1 MIQAAIER
9 FAQGAGAP
17 LASIEGL
24 TREELLAVPIPG
36 TWNIQQ
42 IVLHLMDS
50 DLIGTDRMKRVI
62 AEEKPL
68 LVNYDEN
75 KFAERLHYDALD
87 VRQAAEVFRLNRL
100 LTVEIL
106 RRLPEADFARVH
118 VQAQLACEHQPVAQ
132 VGGTGLFGVSLDDIG
147 VVPRDAACS
156 RRCQHE
162 SVILSIRE
170 Y

>member
-9 FAQGAGAP
+9 FAQGASAP

-24 TREELLAVPIPG
+24 TREELLAFPIPG

-106 RRLPEADFARVH
+106 RRLPEADFARVGIH
-118 VQAQLACEHQPVAQ
+118 TQSGLKSLLDMVRSYADHLDGHLEH
-132 VGGTGLFGVSLDDIG
+132 L
-147 VVPRDAACS
+147 
-156 RRCQHE
+156 RRKRA
-162 SVILSIRE
+162 LLGKPMA
-170 Y
+170 